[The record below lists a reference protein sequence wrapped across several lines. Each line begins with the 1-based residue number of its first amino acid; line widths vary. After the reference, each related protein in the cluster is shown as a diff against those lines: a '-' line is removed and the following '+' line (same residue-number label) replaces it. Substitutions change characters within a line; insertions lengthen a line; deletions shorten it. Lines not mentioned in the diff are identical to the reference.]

1 MAARWLGLLGSHQR
15 KNRSRV
21 PLKNAVPYHARS
33 FWQRPTVVA
42 LRTLGWAGAI
52 ACGLALNVVAFREFI
67 APDAYASMRFI
78 NIKTPPQIVTPDSA
92 DVHLL
97 AATMWGE
104 ARSEGEDGMRAVAHV
119 MVNRVGPRFGD
130 DLRSVIMAPKQ
141 FSVWNAGDPN
151 RPLVRNPE
159 RYAQGG
165 ENRDTWVAAQRIAYE
180 VLSGASIDPTNG
192 ALFYHTT
199 AIKPRWSRY
208 GVGKE
213 TIGAHI
219 FYRDVPNRIAGV
231 TTITSD
237 NALLAMNRDYPV
249 RTVRASTTRRSTT
262 TTGPR
267 AGRVNGVIQHAPA
280 PAEPE
285 APPTIVVDT
294 TTPVTPPELAAAIN
308 L

>member
-1 MAARWLGLLGSHQR
+1 MAARWLGLIGSHQR
-15 KNRSRV
+15 KKTSRV
-21 PLKNAVPYHARS
+21 PLADAVPYQARS
-33 FWQRPTVVA
+33 FWRRPTVVA
-42 LRTLGWAGAI
+42 LRTLGWAGTLS
-52 ACGLALNVVAFREFI
+52 CVLALGVVVMRDFI
-67 APDAYASMRFI
+67 AADAFAARVEQ
-78 NIKTPPQIVTPDSA
+78 IKTPPQLVIPDPA

-104 ARSEGEDGMRAVAHV
+104 ARSEGEDGMRAVGHV
-119 MVNRVGPRFGD
+119 MVNRVGPRFGS
-130 DLRSVIMAPKQ
+130 DLRSVIMAPWQ

-159 RYAQGG
+159 AYAKGG
-165 ENRDTWVAAQRIAYE
+165 ENRDTWIAAQRIAYE
-180 VLSGASIDPTNG
+180 VLSGASVDPTNG

-231 TTITSD
+231 TNISSEG
-237 NALLAMNRDYPV
+237 ALVAMNRDYPV
-249 RTVRASTTRRSTT
+249 RAARVTQRSVTT

-280 PAEPE
+280 PAEPQ

>member
-1 MAARWLGLLGSHQR
+1 MAVRWLGLLGSHQR
-15 KNRSRV
+15 KPGSRA
-21 PLKNAVPYHARS
+21 PLKHAIPYHARG
-33 FWQRPTVVA
+33 FWQRPTVIA
-42 LRTLGWAGAI
+42 LRSLGWAGAL
-52 ACGLALNVVAFREFI
+52 ACGLALNMAAFREFI
-67 APDAYASMRFI
+67 APDALASMRFDKV
-78 NIKTPPQIVTPDSA
+78 KTPPAIVTPDSA
-92 DVHLL
+92 EVHLL

-119 MVNRVGPRFGD
+119 MVNRVGPRFGE
-130 DLRSVIMAPKQ
+130 DLRSVILAPKQ
-141 FSVWNAGDPN
+141 FSVWNSGDPN

-159 RYAQGG
+159 RYATGG
-165 ENRDTWVAAQRIAYE
+165 ENLETWIAAQRIAYE
-180 VLSGASIDPTNG
+180 VLSGASTDPTDG

-231 TTITSD
+231 TTISSQG
-237 NALLAMNRDYPV
+237 ALLAMNRDTPV
-249 RTVRASTTRRSTT
+249 RTARAAATRRSTT
-262 TTGPR
+262 TPGPR

-280 PAEPE
+280 PTEPQ
-285 APPTIVVDT
+285 APTAVVVT
-294 TTPVTPPELAAAIN
+294 TTPVTPPELAAAID